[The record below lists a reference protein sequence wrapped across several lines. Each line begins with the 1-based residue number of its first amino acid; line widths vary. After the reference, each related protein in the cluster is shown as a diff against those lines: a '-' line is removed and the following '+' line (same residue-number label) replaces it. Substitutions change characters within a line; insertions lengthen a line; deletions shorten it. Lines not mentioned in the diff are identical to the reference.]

1 MYGNCERT
9 VSEMWGSRLGEM
21 GAVYWV
27 GLALGL
33 GVSAGILLAGLL
45 ATGRAG
51 IAAAVVA
58 AGAAGAGLGLLVAGG
73 PEAAAGAVG
82 GIAGAGGSAG
92 VVRGALRRGGVRGA
106 TAALIGVAAVV
117 CALLALVPFLGYLEA
132 VVVPALGA
140 RVRRREAD
148 RYAGLRILARDS

>member
-1 MYGNCERT
+1 
-9 VSEMWGSRLGEM
+9 VAAL
-21 GAVYWV
+21 YWI

-51 IAAAVVA
+51 VAVAVVA
-58 AGAAGAGLGLLVAGG
+58 AAAAGAGLGLLVAGG

-82 GIAGAGGSAG
+82 GVAGAGGSAG
-92 VVRGALRRGGVRGA
+92 LVRGALRRGGMRGA
-106 TAALIGVAAVV
+106 TAALIGVAALV

-140 RVRRREAD
+140 RVRRREPD
-148 RYAGLRILARDS
+148 RYAGLRTLARD